1 LQARKCSVYLKLKES
16 LPLYRTLANALGK
29 RIHDGDWAVGSNLPS
44 EAALCTSFNA
54 SRHTLRHALQT
65 LEADGL
71 VLRRQGAPTQVISR
85 QKVRR
90 FTQSFNSPIDILS
103 YPRDTY
109 RENIIE
115 EFIELDKSLSEMIGG
130 AVGSSWYHIG
140 GLRKQRES
148 QQVIAWTD
156 IYILPQFASLTSDP
170 EHSQVMV
177 FEQIEKKYGTRIDR
191 AEVDVY
197 AVGAPVNVAKKLQL
211 KPHDPCLVI
220 VRRYFDDQDKLF
232 ETTFTYHPENKYIYK
247 MEFKSG
253 SGK

>member
-1 LQARKCSVYLKLKES
+1 MLCS
-16 LPLYRTLANALGK
+16 
-29 RIHDGDWAVGSNLPS
+29 
-44 EAALCTSFNA
+44 SFEA

-65 LEADGL
+65 LESDGL
-71 VLRRQGAPTQVISR
+71 VLRRQGTPTQVISR

-103 YPRDTY
+103 YPRNTY
-109 RENIIE
+109 RENVVE
-115 EFIELDKSLSEMIGG
+115 EFIELDKPLSEMIGG

-140 GLRKQRES
+140 GIRKQRDTE
-148 QQVIAWTD
+148 QVIAWTD
-156 IYILPQFASLTSDP
+156 IYILPQFASLTSEP

-197 AVGAPVNVAKKLQL
+197 AVSASVHIAKKLQL

-232 ETTFTYHPENKYIYK
+232 EITFTYHPENKYTYK

-253 SGK
+253 SGN

>member
-1 LQARKCSVYLKLKES
+1 MPVKRCLVFPKLKES
-16 LPLYRTLANALGK
+16 LPLYKTLANALAQ
-29 RIHDGDWAVGSNLPS
+29 RIHNGDWAVGSNLPS
-44 EAALCTSFNA
+44 ETTLCVSFKS

-71 VLRRQGAPTQVISR
+71 VLRRQGVPTQVISR

-109 RENIIE
+109 RENITE
-115 EFIELDKSLSEMIGG
+115 EFIELDQSLSEMIGG

-140 GLRKQRES
+140 GIRKQQDTE
-148 QQVIAWTD
+148 QLIAWTD

-170 EHSQVMV
+170 DHSQIMV

-197 AVGAPVNVAKKLQL
+197 AAGAPARVAKNLQL
-211 KPHDPCLVI
+211 KTHDPCLVI

-232 ETTFTYHPENKYIYK
+232 EVTFTYHPENKYTHK

-253 SGK
+253 SSN

>member
-1 LQARKCSVYLKLKES
+1 MKES
-16 LPLYRTLANALGK
+16 LPLYKTLANALAQ
-29 RIHDGDWAVGSNLPS
+29 RIHNGDWAVGSNLPS
-44 EAALCTSFNA
+44 ETALCSSFEA

-65 LEADGL
+65 LESDGL

-103 YPRDTY
+103 YPRNTY
-109 RENIIE
+109 RENIVE
-115 EFIELDKSLSEMIGG
+115 EFIELDKPLSEMIGG

-140 GLRKQRES
+140 GIRKQRDTE
-148 QQVIAWTD
+148 QVIAWTD
-156 IYILPQFASLTSDP
+156 IYILPQFALLTSEP

-197 AVGAPVNVAKKLQL
+197 AVGAPTHIAIKLQL

-232 ETTFTYHPENKYIYK
+232 EITFTYHPENKYTYK

-253 SGK
+253 SGN

>member
-1 LQARKCSVYLKLKES
+1 LVFPKLKNS
-16 LPLYRTLANALGK
+16 LPLYKVLANALAQ
-29 RIHDGDWAVGSNLPS
+29 RILNGDWVVGSNLPS
-44 EAALCTSFNA
+44 EAALCISFKS

-85 QKVRR
+85 QKVRK

-103 YPRDTY
+103 YPRNTY
-109 RENIIE
+109 RENSIE
-115 EFIELDKSLSEMIGG
+115 EFIELDKPLSEMIGG

-140 GLRKQRES
+140 GIRKQRETEEL
-148 QQVIAWTD
+148 IAWTD

-170 EHSQVMV
+170 EHSQIMV

-197 AVGAPVNVAKKLQL
+197 AVGASANIAKKLKL
-211 KPHDPCLVI
+211 NLHDPCLVI
-220 VRRYFDDQDKLF
+220 VRRYFDSQDKLF
-232 ETTFTYHPENKYIYK
+232 EVTFTHHPQNKYTYK
-247 MEFKSG
+247 MEFKSDVG
-253 SGK
+253 N

>member
-1 LQARKCSVYLKLKES
+1 LAFPKLKES
-16 LPLYRTLANALGK
+16 LPLYKTLANALAQ
-29 RIHDGDWAVGSNLPS
+29 RIHNGDWAVGSNLPS
-44 EAALCTSFNA
+44 EAALCSSFEA

-65 LEADGL
+65 LESDGL

-103 YPRDTY
+103 YPRNTY
-109 RENIIE
+109 RENVVE
-115 EFIELDKSLSEMIGG
+115 EFIELDKLLSEMIGG

-140 GLRKQRES
+140 GIRKQRDTE
-148 QQVIAWTD
+148 QVIAWTD
-156 IYILPQFASLTSDP
+156 IYILPQFASLTSEP

-197 AVGAPVNVAKKLQL
+197 AVGAPVHIAKKLQL

-232 ETTFTYHPENKYIYK
+232 EITFTYHPENKYTYK

-253 SGK
+253 SGN

>member
-1 LQARKCSVYLKLKES
+1 LASPKLKES
-16 LPLYRTLANALGK
+16 LPLYKALANALTQ
-29 RIHDGDWAVGSNLPS
+29 RIYEGDWAVGSNLPS
-44 EAALCTSFNA
+44 EAVLCQNFEA

-65 LEADGL
+65 LERDGL

-103 YPRDTY
+103 YPRNTY
-109 RENIIE
+109 RQNIIE
-115 EFIELDKSLSEMIGG
+115 DFIELDKPLSEMIGG

-140 GLRKQRES
+140 GIRKQRES
-148 QQVIAWTD
+148 EEIIAWTD

-197 AVGAPVNVAKKLQL
+197 AVGVPANIAKRLEL
-211 KPHDPCLVI
+211 KVGDPCLVI
-220 VRRYFDDQDKLF
+220 VRRYFDNQDKLF
-232 ETTFTYHPENKYIYK
+232 EVTFTYHPHNKYTYK
-247 MEFKSG
+247 MEFKSDVG
-253 SGK
+253 N

>member
-1 LQARKCSVYLKLKES
+1 MLVKKCLVFLKLKEA
-16 LPLYRTLANALGK
+16 LPLYKTLANALAQ
-29 RIHDGDWAVGSNLPS
+29 RIRDGDWLVGSCLPS
-44 EAALCTSFNA
+44 EAALCKSFKA

-65 LEADGL
+65 LESDGL

-103 YPRDTY
+103 YPRNTY
-109 RENIIE
+109 RENIVE
-115 EFIELDKSLSEMIGG
+115 EFIELDHSLSEMIGG
-130 AVGSSWYHIG
+130 AIGSSWYHIG
-140 GLRKQRES
+140 GIRKQQDTEK
-148 QQVIAWTD
+148 VIAWTD

-170 EHSQVMV
+170 EHSQIMV

-197 AVGAPVNVAKKLQL
+197 AAGAPLNTVKNNQL
-211 KPHDPCLVI
+211 KSGDPCLVI

-232 ETTFTYHPENKYIYK
+232 EVTFTYHPENNYIYK

-253 SGK
+253 SGH

>member
-1 LQARKCSVYLKLKES
+1 MVFPKLKES
-16 LPLYRTLANALGK
+16 LPLYKSLANALAQ
-29 RIHDGDWAVGSNLPS
+29 RIHNGDWAVGSSLPS
-44 EAALCTSFNA
+44 EAALCIRFEA

-103 YPRDTY
+103 YPRNTY
-109 RENIIE
+109 RENIVE
-115 EFIELDKSLSEMIGG
+115 EFIELDKPLSEMIG
-130 AVGSSWYHIG
+130 AAAGSSWYHISG
-140 GLRKQRES
+140 IRKQQDTE
-148 QQVIAWTD
+148 QVIAWTD
-156 IYILPQFASLTSDP
+156 IYILPQFASLTSEP

-197 AVGAPVNVAKKLQL
+197 AVGAPANIAKKLEL

-232 ETTFTYHPENKYIYK
+232 EITFTYHPENKYTYK

-253 SGK
+253 AGN

>member
-1 LQARKCSVYLKLKES
+1 MAFPKLKES
-16 LPLYRTLANALGK
+16 LPLYKTLANALAQ
-29 RIHDGDWAVGSNLPS
+29 RIHNGDWAVGSNLPS
-44 EAALCTSFNA
+44 EAALCSSFEA

-65 LEADGL
+65 LESDGL

-103 YPRDTY
+103 YPRNTY
-109 RENIIE
+109 RENVVE
-115 EFIELDKSLSEMIGG
+115 EFIELDKLLSEMIGG

-140 GLRKQRES
+140 GIRKQRDTE
-148 QQVIAWTD
+148 QVIAWTD
-156 IYILPQFASLTSDP
+156 IYILPQFASLTSEP

-197 AVGAPVNVAKKLQL
+197 AVGAPVHIAKKLQL

-232 ETTFTYHPENKYIYK
+232 EITFTYHPENKYTYK

-253 SGK
+253 SGN

>member
-1 LQARKCSVYLKLKES
+1 MVSPKLKES
-16 LPLYRTLANALGK
+16 LPLYKVLANALTQ
-29 RIHDGDWAVGSNLPS
+29 RIYEGDWAVGSHLPS
-44 EAALCTSFNA
+44 EAALCKSFEA

-65 LEADGL
+65 LERDGL

-85 QKVRR
+85 RKVRR

-103 YPRDTY
+103 YPRNTY
-109 RENIIE
+109 RQNIVE
-115 EFIELDKSLSEMIGG
+115 DFIELDKPLSEMIGG

-140 GLRKQRES
+140 GIRKQQES
-148 QQVIAWTD
+148 EEVIAWTD

-197 AVGAPVNVAKKLQL
+197 AVGVSANIAKKLEL
-211 KPHDPCLVI
+211 KVGDPCLVI
-220 VRRYFDDQDKLF
+220 VRRYFDNQDKLF
-232 ETTFTYHPENKYIYK
+232 EVTFTYHPHNKYTYK
-247 MEFKSG
+247 MEFKSDAG
-253 SGK
+253 N

>member
-1 LQARKCSVYLKLKES
+1 MVFLKLKES
-16 LPLYRTLANALGK
+16 LPLYKTLANALAQ
-29 RIHDGDWAVGSNLPS
+29 RIRDGDWMVGSNLPS
-44 EAALCTSFNA
+44 EAVLCKSFNA

-103 YPRDTY
+103 YPRNTY
-109 RENIIE
+109 RENIVE
-115 EFIELDKSLSEMIGG
+115 EFIELDKPLSEMIGG
-130 AVGSSWYHIG
+130 AVGSSWCHIG
-140 GLRKQRES
+140 GIRKQQDSEK
-148 QQVIAWTD
+148 VIAWTD

-170 EHSQVMV
+170 EHSQIMV

-197 AVGAPVNVAKKLQL
+197 VAGAPANIAKNLQV
-211 KPHDPCLVI
+211 KTHAPCLVI
-220 VRRYFDDQDKLF
+220 VRRYFDDQDRLF
-232 ETTFTYHPENKYIYK
+232 EVTFTYHPENNYIYK
-247 MEFKSG
+247 MEFKGSSG
-253 SGK
+253 N